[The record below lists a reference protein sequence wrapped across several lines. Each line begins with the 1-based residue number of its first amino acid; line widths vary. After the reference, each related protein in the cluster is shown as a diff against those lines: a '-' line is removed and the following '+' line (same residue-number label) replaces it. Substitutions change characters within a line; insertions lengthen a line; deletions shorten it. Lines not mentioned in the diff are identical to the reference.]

1 MWLKHAHM
9 LFAVISVLGFSLRGV
24 LKLFMHRSLD
34 HKLWKILPH
43 VNDTLLLAAAIG
55 LLVVYQWNPL
65 EVPWVLAK
73 ILALFA
79 YIGFGMMA
87 LKFGKTLVQQR
98 VFFVAALMTF
108 GYIVATAVTKQPLW
122 FFG

>member
-9 LFAVISVLGFSLRGV
+9 LFAVVSILGFSFRGFW
-24 LKLFMHRSLD
+24 KLFLNRSLD

-43 VNDTLLLAAAIG
+43 VNDTLLLTAAIG

-65 EVPWVLAK
+65 DVPWVLAK
-73 ILALFA
+73 LIALVV

-87 LKFGKTLVQQR
+87 LKFGKSLFQQR
-98 VFFVAALMTF
+98 LYFVAALITF
-108 GYIVATAVTKQPLW
+108 GYIATTAITKQPFW
-122 FFG
+122 FM